1 MRRWLLAVL
10 AFMALAAPA
19 LFMAAPAGAEPR
31 VALVIGN
38 SKYGGDLPKLTNPA
52 NDAELMAA
60 TLKKLGFD
68 VVKVQDADLQQM
80 KRAISDFGTKLTNAG
95 GSAVGLFYY
104 AGHGIQVGGTNF
116 LIPLKANITK
126 AADADLEAVDAG
138 LILKQMEFAG
148 NALNIIILDACR
160 NNPLSR
166 GMRSADQGLAR
177 MDAPMGSFI
186 AYSTAPGATAA
197 DGSGKNSPYTTA
209 LTKAMQKPG
218 IPIEEAFRDARVE
231 VIAATQKEQIPW
243 ESSSLTG
250 AFSFNPGQRAAEP
263 QVAVAPAP
271 APEPAPAAPAP
282 TAKTPAAPSGK
293 VAMCKDC
300 PEMVSIPA
308 GSFMM
313 GSPDDE
319 DDRNEREG
327 PQTKMNIRAFS
338 MGKYPVTRGQFAEF
352 IQATGYKPA
361 RRCFAEV
368 SHDKWETTSKAN
380 WENPGFRQTDR
391 DPVICISWDD
401 MQAYLEWLSEAT
413 GKKYRLPS
421 EAEWEYAA
429 RAGTTTSRYWGDD
442 ADEACTYANASDATV
457 KKEYGW
463 KGVVDCD
470 DGYLYTSPVG
480 KFKPNKFGL
489 YDMMGNARQ
498 LTAGCLTDSIAD
510 LPTDGSPN
518 EECDDNHPM
527 RGSSWES
534 YPTVVM
540 RIACREAATSTEAA
554 IRFGFRVA
562 LSQ

>member
-1 MRRWLLAVL
+1 MWRIVLTLFAVL
-10 AFMALAAPA
+10 AFSVPAMA
-19 LFMAAPAGAEPR
+19 EKR

-52 NDAELMAA
+52 NDAELMAT

-80 KRAISDFGTKLTNAG
+80 KRAISDFGTKLTDAG

-197 DGSGKNSPYTTA
+197 DGSGKNSPYTLA
-209 LTKAMQKPG
+209 LAKAMQKPG

-263 QVAVAPAP
+263 QVAAVVPAPAP
-271 APEPAPAAPAP
+271 TPEPAPAPA
-282 TAKTPAAPSGK
+282 AKTPAPSGK
-293 VAMCKDC
+293 VAMCKNC
-300 PEMVSIPA
+300 PEMVAIPA

-313 GSPDDE
+313 GSPDSE
-319 DDRNEREG
+319 DDRNRREG

-338 MGKYPVTRGQFAEF
+338 LGKYPVTRGQFAEF
-352 IQATGYKPA
+352 IQATGYQPA

-368 SHDKWETTSKAN
+368 SHNNFDMTSKAD
-380 WENPGFRQTDR
+380 WKDPGFEQTEQ
-391 DPVICISWDD
+391 DPVVCVSWNDA
-401 MQAYLEWLSEAT
+401 MAYVEWLSQAT
-413 GKKYRLPS
+413 GKHYRLPS

-429 RAGTTTSRYWGDD
+429 RAGTTTSRIWGDD
-442 ADEACTYANASDATV
+442 PDEACAYANAADRQV

-463 KGVVDCD
+463 KDVVDCD
-470 DGYLYTSPVG
+470 DGYVYTSPVG

-498 LTAGCLTDSIAD
+498 VVAGCLTDSIAD
-510 LPTDGSPN
+510 LPKDGSAD
-518 EECDDNHPM
+518 EDCSQHPL

-534 YPTVVM
+534 LAGQVM
-540 RIACREAATSTEAA
+540 RAACREWIGSEYAHLAY
-554 IRFGFRVA
+554 GFRVA
-562 LSQ
+562 MSQ

>member
-1 MRRWLLAVL
+1 MRRLLLSVFAML
-10 AFMALAAPA
+10 ILAAPA
-19 LFMAAPAGAEPR
+19 LAEPR
-31 VALVIGN
+31 IALVIGN
-38 SKYGGDLPKLTNPA
+38 SKYSGDLPKLANPA
-52 NDAELMAA
+52 NDADLMAT
-60 TLKKLGFD
+60 TLKGLGFD
-68 VVKVQDADLQQM
+68 VQRVQDADLTRM
-80 KRAISDFGTKLTNAG
+80 KRAIIDFGTKLQNAG

-104 AGHGIQVGGTNF
+104 AGHGVQIAGENYLVPVN
-116 LIPLKANITK
+116 ANIQK
-126 AADADLEAVDAG
+126 AADAELEAVDAQS
-138 LILKQMEFAG
+138 ILKQMEFAG

-197 DGSGKNSPYTTA
+197 DGNGKNSPYTMA
-209 LTKAMQKPG
+209 LAKAMKKPG

-250 AFSFNPGQRAAEP
+250 AFSFNPGARAAETTEMASAAP
-263 QVAVAPAP
+263 QAPAP
-271 APEPAPAAPAP
+271 APAPAEPAPAARTPDPAKP
-282 TAKTPAAPSGK
+282 TGK

-313 GSPDDE
+313 GSPDSE

-327 PQTKMNIRAFS
+327 PRTKMNIRAFS

-361 RRCFAEV
+361 KRCWAEV
-368 SHDKWETTSKAN
+368 SHGKWDVSSKAN
-380 WENPGFRQTDR
+380 WNNPSFRQTDR
-391 DPVICISWDD
+391 DPVVCVNWNDA
-401 MQAYLEWLSEAT
+401 MAYVEWLSQAT
-413 GKKYRLPS
+413 GKHYRLPS

-429 RAGTTTSRYWGDD
+429 RAGTTTSRIWGDD
-442 ADEACTYANASDATV
+442 ADDACAYANAADTQV

-463 KGVVDCD
+463 KDVVDCD

-498 LTAGCLTDSIAD
+498 IVAGCLTDSISE
-510 LPTDGSPN
+510 LPTDGSAN
-518 EECDDNHPM
+518 EDCSDHPL

-534 YPTVVM
+534 LAGAVM
-540 RIACREAATSTEAA
+540 RSATRESVKSEDAHLAY
-554 IRFGFRVA
+554 GFRVA
-562 LSQ
+562 MSQ

>member
-1 MRRWLLAVL
+1 MRRLLLAVL
-10 AFMALAAPA
+10 VMVVPA
-19 LFMAAPAGAEPR
+19 LFMATPAGAEPR

-38 SKYGGDLPKLTNPA
+38 SKYQGDLPKLPNPA
-52 NDAELMAA
+52 NDAALMSA
-60 TLKKLGFD
+60 TLKKLGFT
-68 VVKVQDADLQQM
+68 VIETHDADLTQM
-80 KRAISDFGTKLTNAG
+80 NKSIRDFSDKLSAAG
-95 GSAVGLFYY
+95 GQAVGLFFY
-104 AGHGIQVGGTNF
+104 AGHGLQIDGENW
-116 LIPLKANITK
+116 LIPVNAKIDEAK
-126 AADADLEAVDAG
+126 DAEFEAINASK
-138 LILKQMEFAG
+138 ILGQMEFAQ
-148 NALNIIILDACR
+148 NSLNIVILDACR

-166 GMRSADQGLAR
+166 GMRSGGTGLAK
-177 MDAPMGSFI
+177 MDAPLGSFI
-186 AYSTAPGATAA
+186 AYSTAPGMTAA
-197 DGSGKNSPYTTA
+197 DGKGKNSPYTAA
-209 LTKAMQKPG
+209 LAKAIQRPG
-218 IPIEEAFRDARVE
+218 IAIEEAFRDARVE
-231 VIAATQKEQIPW
+231 VLASTDKQQIPW

-250 AFSFNPGQRAAEP
+250 AFQFNPGPKVAEP
-263 QVAVAPAP
+263 QVAAAAPAP
-271 APEPAPAAPAP
+271 APAPAPAAAP
-282 TAKTPAAPSGK
+282 TAKTPDAPGGK

-300 PEMVSIPA
+300 PEMVAIPA
-308 GSFMM
+308 GEFMM

-327 PQTKMNIRAFS
+327 PQTKMTIRAFS

-380 WENPGFRQTDR
+380 WENPGFKQTDR

-401 MQAYLEWLSEAT
+401 MQAYIEWLSQAT
-413 GKKYRLPS
+413 GKAYRLPS

-442 ADEACTYANASDATV
+442 ADEACAYANASDATV

-510 LPTDGSPN
+510 LPKDGSPN
-518 EECDDNHPM
+518 EECDENHPM

-540 RIACREAATSTEAA
+540 RIACREAANSTEAA
-554 IRFGFRVA
+554 IRFGFRLA